1 VLEIG
6 VDYAVN
12 HPPSGMFPCI
22 ALDDDGY
29 YWFLH
34 PLFERLAAETGEYI
48 DLYGNATFFGGDL
61 CALEQMLTKAR
72 GMVLSLPEAWDV
84 HTGTQLLPVHQEVFK
99 PVERA
104 RLLYLLDTWEDAVR
118 VAKEHERPI
127 VCFGD

>member
-1 VLEIG
+1 MLDIG
-6 VDYAVN
+6 VGFAVN

-48 DLYGNATFFGGDL
+48 DLYGNATYFGDDL
-61 CALEQMLTKAR
+61 DALEQMLKTAR
-72 GMVLSLPEAWDV
+72 ELVLSQPETWEV
-84 HTGTQLLPVHQEVFK
+84 HTGTQIRPVHQAVFK
-99 PVERA
+99 TVERA
-104 RLLYLLDTWEDAVR
+104 RMTQMLDTWEDAIR
-118 VAKEHERPI
+118 AAREQDRPI